1 MTRRAGP
8 GAGCPPSACAAALIL
23 LAVLALA
30 APSLA
35 QTFEERVV
43 LCQACHGPTGQSVIP
58 ETPSIGGQPQF
69 FVVTQ
74 LFLFKEGRRSN
85 EAMTAVTKGFTNDD
99 LRLFSAWVSK
109 LPPPPPPTEAVD
121 AALFARGRT
130 VAGRHPCRIC
140 HNPDFSGREQMPRLA
155 HQREEY
161 LLKVMREY
169 QKGTRIGY
177 AGAMATELQGLSD
190 DDLRALAHFF
200 RHFKPE

>member
-1 MTRRAGP
+1 VTRPAGP
-8 GAGCPPSACAAALIL
+8 RASAPPSACVVALIL
-23 LAVLALA
+23 LALLGFA
-30 APSLA
+30 APARA

-74 LFLFKEGRRSN
+74 LFLYKEGRRSN
-85 EAMTAVTKGFTNDD
+85 EAMTAATKGFTNDD
-99 LRLFSAWVSK
+99 LRLFSSWVTK
-109 LPPPPPPTEAVD
+109 LPPPAPPTEAVD
-121 AALFARGRT
+121 AALFARGRA
-130 VAGRHPCRIC
+130 VAGRYPCRVC

-177 AGAMATELQGLSD
+177 AGAMATELHGLSD
-190 DDLRALAHFF
+190 EDLRALAHFF
-200 RHFKPE
+200 SHFKAE

>member
-1 MTRRAGP
+1 VTRRAGP
-8 GAGCPPSACAAALIL
+8 RAGWPPSACAAALVL

-43 LCQACHGPTGQSVIP
+43 LCQACHGPTGQSTIP
-58 ETPSIGGQPQF
+58 ETPSIGGHPQF

-109 LPPPPPPTEAVD
+109 LPAPPPPTEAVD
-121 AALFARGRT
+121 ASLFARGRT

-177 AGAMATELQGLSD
+177 AGAMSTELQGLSD

-200 RHFKPE
+200 SHFKPE